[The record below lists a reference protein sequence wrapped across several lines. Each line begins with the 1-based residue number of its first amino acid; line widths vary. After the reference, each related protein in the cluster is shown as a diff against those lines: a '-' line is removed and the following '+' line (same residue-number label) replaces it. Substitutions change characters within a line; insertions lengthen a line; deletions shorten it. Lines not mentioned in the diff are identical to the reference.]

1 MVSSLFIG
9 GILDNILGRLNERQ
23 VEAVKSTDGPILI
36 VAGAGSGKTRVIT
49 YKIAYLLASGAAR
62 PSDITAVTFTN
73 KATSEM
79 KNRIKEIL
87 CNDLRVCSESEL
99 RALTVST
106 FHSFCAR
113 VLREN
118 YDKAGLPKNFLI
130 YDSDD
135 QRDLLSS
142 ILDNMKIDK
151 KVVSPKDLVSL
162 FSCVKNGMFDLRPNT
177 EPTEIFQEYQK
188 ELKKA
193 NAVDFGDLLVLV
205 LRIFSE
211 HKDVLEYYQDRAKY
225 FFVDEYQDTNRIQYK
240 LIKLLSLKH
249 RNICVVGDEDQ
260 SIYKWR
266 GADIKNILD
275 FEKDFK
281 DAKVVKL
288 EENYRSTS
296 NIIGASSSLISKNT
310 QRKAKTLFTKNH
322 TGEKIS
328 LASLVNDIK
337 EAEHIVEKIRDERR
351 AGADY
356 KDMAIFYRINAQSR
370 LVEEYLRK
378 NRVPYKIVGGTRF
391 YDRKE
396 IRDLV
401 AYLKL
406 CVSPDDGVSLQR
418 VINTPTRGIGK
429 TTMEKIAERAN
440 QTNKSMFAVMAN
452 EEDLLSVVNK
462 STAAKTKSFVELI
475 NKVHELNTQGTGC
488 LEIAKFIIDS
498 TGYIDFLRE
507 RDGFEADERVD
518 NISELLSAMAE
529 FEDSA
534 EEKNAASFLE
544 SISLLGDIDQ
554 EEGSEE
560 GVKLMTLHSAKGLEF
575 KIVFIQ
581 GVEYGLLPYV
591 SYGDNDANDL
601 EEERRLLYVGM
612 TRAMKKLYL
621 SWSRSRRIFGGI
633 RARVAS
639 DFLEEID
646 EKYMEKYS
654 DEDIYFKTSH
664 DFNFTQPLHTPV
676 SIPTGTTYSSRTI
689 TYDSGIDYSGSG
701 ELAESV
707 GSKVRHSMYGEG
719 IIRSVEGRGEKAK
732 VTVHFRNYGVKKLI
746 WGYANLTI
754 YDKTV

>member
-1 MVSSLFIG
+1 MKQQL
-9 GILDNILGRLNERQ
+9 LLKLNDRQ
-23 VEAVKSTDGPILI
+23 KEAVQNTEGPMLI

-49 YKIAYLLASGAAR
+49 YKLAYIVANGIAK
-62 PSDITAVTFTN
+62 PSEITAVTFTN
-73 KATSEM
+73 KATTEM
-79 KNRIKEIL
+79 KNRIREIL
-87 CNDLRVCSESEL
+87 CNELKVCTEYEL
-99 RALTVST
+99 KMLTVST
-106 FHSFCAR
+106 FHGFCAK
-113 VLREN
+113 VLREY
-118 YDKAGLPKNFLI
+118 YDRAGLPKDFLI

-142 ILDNMKIDK
+142 ILDSMKIDK

-162 FSCVKNGMFDLRPNT
+162 FSSVKNGMFNLRPNT
-177 EPTEIFQEYQK
+177 ETTEIYQEYQK

-193 NAVDFGDLLVLV
+193 NAVDFGDLLVLA

-225 FFVDEYQDTNRIQYK
+225 FFVDEYQDTNRVQYK
-240 LIKLLSLKH
+240 LIKLLSLKYQ
-249 RNICVVGDEDQ
+249 NICVVGDEDQ

-275 FEKDFK
+275 FENDFK
-281 DAKVVKL
+281 NAKVIKL

-322 TGEKIS
+322 MGEKIN
-328 LASLVNDIK
+328 LASLVNDIR
-337 EAEHIVEKIRDERR
+337 ESEYIVDKIREEYRNSVS
-351 AGADY
+351 Y

-370 LVEEYLRK
+370 LIEEQLRK
-378 NRVPYKIVGGTRF
+378 NRIPYKIVGGTRF

-429 TTMEKIAERAN
+429 TTMEKISERAS
-440 QTNKSMFAVMAN
+440 QIAKSIFGVMDDDN
-452 EEDLLSVVNK
+452 ELSSLVNK
-462 STAAKTKSFVELI
+462 NAGLKIKSFVELI
-475 NKVHELNTQGTGC
+475 KKIRLLSVNGAGC
-488 LEIAKFIIDS
+488 LETAKFIIDT

-529 FEDSA
+529 FEETS
-534 EEKNAASFLE
+534 EKKDVVTFLE
-544 SISLLGDIDQ
+544 SISLLGDVDK
-554 EEGSEE
+554 EEGAEE

-575 KIVFIQ
+575 PVVFIQ

-591 SYGDNDANDL
+591 SYGKDDSNDI

-621 SWSRSRRIFGGI
+621 SWARSRRIFGGI
-633 RARVAS
+633 RARASS
-639 DFLEEID
+639 DFLEEIE
-646 EKYMEKYS
+646 EKYLNNYS
-654 DEDIYFKTSH
+654 DEDIYFKTSVGSTY
-664 DFNFTQPLHTPV
+664 DFNIVKQTVVPYGVPGSSKT
-676 SIPTGTTYSSRTI
+676 IAYDAGIEYS
-689 TYDSGIDYSGSG
+689 DEG
-701 ELAESV
+701 ELANSI
-707 GSKVRHSMYGEG
+707 GSKVRHSMYGDG
-719 IIRSVEGRGEKAK
+719 IIRSVEGKGEKAK
-732 VTVHFRNYGVKKLI
+732 VTVQFRNYGVKKLI

-754 YDKTV
+754 YDRTV